1 MALEKNETDAPGTPA
16 AELPASESPV
26 RPDANGSETKTA
38 PSGSSAAAGTTG
50 ASEGEA
56 NGTKAEPS
64 SGETSE
70 PAPEPEAATAP
81 PGESKKKSSLAK
93 KIGEIPLLVFL
104 AFFIAVIIKTFLV
117 QAFYI
122 PSGSM
127 IPTLRVGDRV
137 LVEKVSY
144 LWGRP
149 SRGDVIVFE
158 KSVFGAK
165 NTPDLPWYDDARVFL
180 KEMLGLPTGINE
192 DYIKRV
198 VAVGGDTISYRGSP
212 RKMFINGEKVDQS
225 YVRTGKDS
233 SSPTLT
239 GDDCKRLK
247 MERAGK
253 ACRVPAGKLFV
264 MGDNRNNSE
273 DSRVLGPI
281 DGDKVVGRAFV
292 VIWPPADFGGL

>member
-1 MALEKNETDAPGTPA
+1 MALEKNETDAPATSDA
-16 AELPASESPV
+16 AQPASEAPTT
-26 RPDANGSETKTA
+26 PDL
-38 PSGSSAAAGTTG
+38 
-50 ASEGEA
+50 EA
-56 NGTKAEPS
+56 NGTKAD
-64 SGETSE
+64 
-70 PAPEPEAATAP
+70 PAPAASVEAAPEAETVVTP
-81 PGESKKKSSLAK
+81 PVEGKKKASLGK

-127 IPTLRVGDRV
+127 IPTLQVGDRV
-137 LVEKVSY
+137 LVEKISY

-149 SRGDVIVFE
+149 SRGDVVVFE

>member
-1 MALEKNETDAPGTPA
+1 MALEKNETDAPATPA
-16 AELPASESPV
+16 DDAPASEAAST
-26 RPDANGSETKTA
+26 PDV
-38 PSGSSAAAGTTG
+38 
-50 ASEGEA
+50 AS
-56 NGTKAEPS
+56 NGTKSDTAS
-64 SGETSE
+64 AGDAA
-70 PAPEPEAATAP
+70 APEPEAAAAP
-81 PGESKKKSSLAK
+81 PPEGKKKSSLAK

-127 IPTLRVGDRV
+127 IPTLQVGDRV

-149 SRGDVIVFE
+149 SRGDVVVFE
-158 KSVFGAK
+158 KSVFGVK

-198 VAVGGDTISYRGSP
+198 IAVGGDTISYRGSP
-212 RKMFINGEKVDQS
+212 RKMFINGERVDQS
-225 YVRTGKDS
+225 YIRTGKDS
-233 SSPTLT
+233 SSPTIT

-247 MERAGK
+247 MQRAGK